1 MTLGQDDLVNRL
13 ARLETGQVSD
23 VLDEAGFPNQVL
35 DSRLAPLT
43 AGTRVAGRAACARGE
58 RLMSTATA
66 EPASLPGDILERL
79 AHRQAIIIVASGG
92 FTAGS
97 CLGGFVALSLKREG
111 CRGVIV
117 DAPVRDAE
125 EIRATGLPVFCA
137 SVNPVNG
144 SRRWRLREVDVPVFL
159 PGLGGVDVG
168 ICPEDLILADA
179 DGIVVVPAAIA
190 AAIIEDSEKLQRIE
204 GAIGA
209 AMRAGAPRAEAF
221 RANPRFAHIRRQ
233 DKQ

>member
-1 MTLGQDDLVNRL
+1 MTLEQDDLVKRL

-35 DSRLAPLT
+35 DSRLAPLMP
-43 AGTRVAGRAACARGE
+43 GSRLAGRAACARGE
-58 RLMSTATA
+58 KLMTTATA
-66 EPASLPGDILERL
+66 EPESLPGDILERL
-79 AHRQAIIIVASGG
+79 ARRQAIIVIASGG

-125 EIRATGLPVFCA
+125 EIRAASLPVFCT

-144 SRRWRLREVDVPVFL
+144 SRRWRLREADVPVFL
-159 PGLGGVDVG
+159 PGLDGVDVR
-168 ICPEDLILADA
+168 ISPEDFILADA

-190 AAIIEDSEKLQRIE
+190 QAIIEDSEELQRIE
-204 GAIGA
+204 SAIGA
-209 AMRAGAPRAEAF
+209 AMRAGASRTEAF
-221 RANPRFAHIRRQ
+221 RANPRFGHIRRH
-233 DKQ
+233 DRR